1 VDHDDK
7 PKKSNHVEYAPT
19 AMGLSAVAPGLSGTK
34 WRRTKARGLRLKVP
48 WPSVIGRRY
57 TPYRALGQPIRG
69 HGQNNMKGT
78 KILEQKILFYA
89 QLIIVILTFIQ
100 SWQNRQT
107 LKEMKTSRTESVSP
121 LLLPELGA
129 KIKGVF
135 DGDTSY
141 KFDLKV
147 DVDPSL
153 KAEKKIE
160 LTPFDITLT
169 NIGKGPACNLIVR
182 EVNKCPV
189 LQSEKSIRIIKPEE
203 FKQIQFSIHLEKE
216 DFIKEFN
223 TMKIT
228 YEDIYGEKYEQDL
241 DFEVDRAFYQ
251 VKRIHFNRPKH

>member
-1 VDHDDK
+1 MPNDIRHIE
-7 PKKSNHVEYAPT
+7 P
-19 AMGLSAVAPGLSGTK
+19 
-34 WRRTKARGLRLKVP
+34 
-48 WPSVIGRRY
+48 
-57 TPYRALGQPIRG
+57 LGQPIRG
-69 HGQNNMKGT
+69 HGQNKMKGT
-78 KILEQKILFYA
+78 KILEQKVLFYA
-89 QLIIVILTFIQ
+89 QLFIVILTFIQ
-100 SWQNRQT
+100 SWQNSQT
-107 LKEMKTSRTESVSP
+107 LKEMKTSRKESVSP

-147 DVDPSL
+147 DVDPL
-153 KAEKKIE
+153 PKAENKIE
-160 LTPFDITLT
+160 LTPFDITIT

-203 FKQIQFSIHLEKE
+203 FKQIQFSIHLAKE

-223 TMKIT
+223 TIKIT

-241 DFEVDRAFYQ
+241 DFEVDKALYQ
-251 VKRIHFNRPKH
+251 VKRVYFNRPKH